1 MEVWRQLVGTLKGAI
16 AWSREDPEKAF
27 IFGLLMLLCAWLSRI
42 VLSLAAL
49 VLLVSSIH
57 RMFFDPKKK

>member
-1 MEVWRQLVGTLKGAI
+1 MEIWRQLVGVLKNAI
-16 AWSREDPEKAF
+16 AWSRKEPEKAF

-49 VLLVSSIH
+49 VLLVSSVH
-57 RMFFDPKKK
+57 RMFFDRKKK